1 MQVETIKKSELTNSP
16 YYIIHPYDQIEIGST
31 NNEMNKKSYVYN
43 VILNQKK
50 FGLWKFAH
58 TEGNCT
64 GETR

>member
-1 MQVETIKKSELTNSP
+1 MQVDTIEKNEVTDSP
-16 YYIIHPYDQIEIGST
+16 YYIIHTYDQIEIGSRNNKT
-31 NNEMNKKSYVYN
+31 NGKSYVYN

-50 FGLWKFAH
+50 FGLWKFSQ